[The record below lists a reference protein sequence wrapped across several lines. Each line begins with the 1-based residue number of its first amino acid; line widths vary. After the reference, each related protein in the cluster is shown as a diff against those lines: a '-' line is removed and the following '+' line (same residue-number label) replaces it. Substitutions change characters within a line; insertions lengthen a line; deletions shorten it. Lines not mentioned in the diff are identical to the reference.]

1 MKMRSISAVLV
12 LAGVAVLGALPSGQA
27 PNQASLVTQTV
38 AGVRFSTL
46 PGFSIERVNPPDKT
60 DSYVV
65 VTFDSQ
71 GRLVVSKELD
81 HPRILFDN
89 DKDGVYESEKIISN
103 KVRNCQ

>member
-1 MKMRSISAVLV
+1 MNTRSVGAVLV
-12 LAGVAVLGALPSGQA
+12 LGSVAVLSALPSGQA

-38 AGVRFSTL
+38 AGVQFSTL

-81 HPRILFDN
+81 HPRILLDN
-89 DKDGVYESEKIISN
+89 NKDGIYESEKVISD
-103 KVRNCQ
+103 KVRN